1 MNNYYINIYN
11 NLVNFS
17 RNKDIYSLFNKK
29 DNFSDRLLILMFHF
43 AFFLINFKNS
53 QKKEEM
59 QDIYDFFFRQLEL
72 SIREIGYGDASINKK
87 MKVYINIFHSLMIK
101 VEKWN
106 NLEIMEKNNLIKS
119 FINTDKNMIKL
130 AEYFDN
136 YIKFLSNNSFNL
148 FIKSV
153 IKTKI

>member
-17 RNKDIYSLFNKK
+17 RNKDIYSLFTKK
-29 DNFSDRLLILMFHF
+29 DNFSDRLVILMFHF

-53 QKKEEM
+53 QKKDEM

-106 NLEIMEKNNLIKS
+106 NLEIMEKNNLIK
-119 FINTDKNMIKL
+119 
-130 AEYFDN
+130 
-136 YIKFLSNNSFNL
+136 
-148 FIKSV
+148 
-153 IKTKI
+153 

>member
-1 MNNYYINIYN
+1 MNNYYINIY
-11 NLVNFS
+11 
-17 RNKDIYSLFNKK
+17 
-29 DNFSDRLLILMFHF
+29 
-43 AFFLINFKNS
+43 KNS

-87 MKVYINIFHSLMIK
+87 MKVYINTFHSLMIK
-101 VEKWN
+101 VEKWS
-106 NLEIMEKNNLIKS
+106 NLEKMEKNNLIKS
-119 FINTDKNMIKL
+119 FINTEKNMIKL

>member
-17 RNKDIYSLFNKK
+17 RNKDIYSFFTKN
-29 DNFSDRLLILMFHF
+29 DNFSDRLIILMFHF
-43 AFFLINFKNS
+43 AFFLINFKDS
-53 QKKEEM
+53 QEKKEM

-72 SIREIGYGDASINKK
+72 SIREIGYGDATINKK
-87 MKVYINIFHSLMIK
+87 MKVYINTFHSLMIK
-101 VEKWN
+101 VEKWS
-106 NLEIMEKNNLIKS
+106 NLQKLEKNNLIKS
-119 FINTDKNMIKL
+119 FISTDKNMSKL
-130 AEYFDN
+130 VEYFDN
-136 YIKFLSNNSFNL
+136 YIKFLSNNPFNL